1 LAALRDGIGRA
12 ATALGIDPLK
22 AATLIGV
29 SALAEP
35 DLLIEID
42 AIAVLA

>member
-1 LAALRDGIGRA
+1 MEALGQGIGRA
-12 ATALGIDPLK
+12 VASLGVDPLK

-29 SALAEP
+29 AALAEP

-42 AIAVLA
+42 AIAVLP

>member
-1 LAALRDGIGRA
+1 MEAVGEGVGRVVA
-12 ATALGIDPLK
+12 SLNIDPLK

-29 SALAEP
+29 AALAEP
-35 DLLIEID
+35 DLLVEID